1 MDVGI
6 GHISGLTPTPLS
18 HRPNTVV
25 ESLDMDAQTS
35 ERVISA
41 LLDQVDDLKAAPPAP
56 AQEGKKIDGKAI
68 AATIRDEIK
77 EQVAQLKTEK
87 GVTPGL
93 AVVIV
98 GNRPDSATYVRM
110 KKKAAAEV
118 DFHSVDVELEESVTQ
133 EELLEHVEKL
143 NTDPNV
149 HGILVQLPLPKHIDE
164 ATVLKKILVRVFK
177 EILRQSLKIRL
188 TYALVD
194 APVGEQRC
202 RRIFC
207 NEYR

>member
-1 MDVGI
+1 
-6 GHISGLTPTPLS
+6 
-18 HRPNTVV
+18 
-25 ESLDMDAQTS
+25 MDAQTS

-41 LLDQVDDLKAAPPAP
+41 LLDQVDDLKAVPPAP

-164 ATVLKKILVRVFK
+164 ATVLKKILVSIFK
-177 EILRQSLKIRL
+177 QIIRQSPKIRL

-202 RRIFC
+202 
-207 NEYR
+207 